1 MDASKLNTYSDVFA
15 LNEDTLR
22 TLLSIDDQTVQ
33 IWAAWA
39 LGFKMSDASCPSEVR
54 TLLDAEPTPGIR
66 QNLLVFL
73 AGSGDLE
80 LLETYARTDPNADV
94 RAAACNLVARV
105 AENTQEKNILLEEL
119 LISDESS
126 DVRNTILSI
135 TLRDSRLI
143 SLESLRHV
151 ILNEEANL
159 QKIVLEIVSLQRN
172 SFGSSETLVDEVYEW
187 AKHIHSDV
195 YEPYCSL
202 TFDLAGGEQ
211 VLKLSQGRLEQWS
224 TPVKLLIKKGFRTK
238 WFNLEQLAKNIESTG
253 IPLLLD
259 LLNDD
264 LNQETAVW
272 LMDIMVLSLAK
283 HHEEYDY
290 GIPQICSI
298 ALPRLYAILCS
309 LVAPCKTEYAK
320 PILKLIQSE
329 LLAAQYPDPDDTW
342 ELTDI
347 AYVIEYYED
356 FSTRLSAWI

>member
-1 MDASKLNTYSDVFA
+1 M
-15 LNEDTLR
+15 R
-22 TLLSIDDQTVQ
+22 TLLSIDDRSVQ

-39 LGFKMSDASCPSEVR
+39 LGIKINDASCPSEVR
-54 TLLDAEPTPGIR
+54 TLLDAEPTPGVR

-73 AGSGDLE
+73 AGSGDID

-94 RAAACNLVARV
+94 RAAACNLIARV

-126 DVRNTILSI
+126 DLRNTILSI
-135 TLRDSRLI
+135 TLRDRRLI

-159 QKIVLEIVSLQRN
+159 QIKALEIVSLQRN
-172 SFGSSETLVDEVYEW
+172 SFGSSETLVDEMYEW
-187 AKHIHSDV
+187 ESHIHSDV

-202 TFDLAGGEQ
+202 IFDLAGGEQ
-211 VLKLSQGRLEQWS
+211 VLQLSQDRLKQWS
-224 TPVKLLIKKGFRTK
+224 TPVNLLIDKGFKTT
-238 WFNLEQLAKNIESTG
+238 WFNLEQLAKNIDSTG

-264 LNQETAVW
+264 QNQETAVW
-272 LMDIMVLSLAK
+272 LMDIMVLSLDK
-283 HHEEYDY
+283 HHEKYNY

-309 LVAPCKTEYAK
+309 LVTPCKTEYAK
-320 PILKLIQSE
+320 PILKIIQSE
-329 LLAAQYPDPDDTW
+329 LLAAQSPDPDNTW

-347 AYVIEYYED
+347 AEVIKYYED